1 MQIYHSTFIGTGA
14 AAWPQCPAPTRRI
27 RMAKVLCSV
36 RLRGALYAYVIC
48 ICICIS
54 IHVSRR
60 ALPRGDTR
68 PAALAAQASRSS
80 EPLERA
86 ASAGANVTA
95 FGPLGTFG
103 HAGAISLA
111 RVMTLAWQLST
122 EDQLDMYHQLSA
134 SLKQHGHLS

>member
-1 MQIYHSTFIGTGA
+1 MHMYMYQYTRQPACTAKRGHS
-14 AAWPQCPAPTRRI
+14 PSSAPPRRC
-27 RMAKVLCSV
+27 L
-36 RLRGALYAYVIC
+36 G
-48 ICICIS
+48 
-54 IHVSRR
+54 
-60 ALPRGDTR
+60 
-68 PAALAAQASRSS
+68 RSS